1 VLDTQLPD
9 FATVPQSHVA
19 MSYDLNGNVATLT
32 VPPATPLSSVH
43 AFTDTPVDLL
53 ASYTPPQVSSTTTG
67 TDPEL
72 ATLATSYT
80 YNADRKVTATVVP
93 EGSGFQAVTR
103 DYDTFGRLLSKFD
116 PLSNV
121 TTTYQYVTN
130 PSGVST
136 DQIAALTTS
145 DGVIVTNTF
154 DGFLKTQTQWSSNSV
169 SGALTWTYDNFFRP
183 ATLQTAG
190 TGITYAY
197 DADSLY
203 VGTSSPSFK
212 VTRDVA
218 GSSLDGLPH
227 AASLGSVTEAWT
239 YDGFGAVASYT
250 VQTSDGTVE
259 YAMSSVGIGTPISR
273 DSLGRIT
280 SMQELVNGATHTWT
294 IGYDTRGRLETVTRD
309 GTSTTYGYD
318 PNGNLTA
325 INAADFGTF
334 DAQDRMVSF
343 TPPGGELW
351 SLAYTNNGDLT
362 AKADSAQSYA
372 FSYDL
377 SSNLRSV
384 SNSVS
389 GSTSWSLDYVIDG
402 MNRRLGKAVTAGS
415 GLIQEGLLYDEQRR
429 VVAELDGSNNVLS
442 TFVYGLK
449 PNVPDYMVRGGR
461 TYRIVSDWRGDVR
474 LVLDTTKTGA
484 AAVVEQIDYD
494 EWGNVTN
501 LVDPACSLGGTELCF
516 QPFGFAGGVWDVTTG
531 AVRFGARDY
540 DPMERRWVSKDPIL
554 FDGGQEN
561 IYVYAGDDPVN
572 KTDPTGQYVDPDCLQ
587 QCLDNFQDKTAI
599 CLAGGVGGIVLAR
612 ACQAV
617 GIPPIQCAYGV
628 GVLAGLCEV
637 AAAGQF
643 VICGASCDRNWQPA
657 CAPVSPSGG

>member
-1 VLDTQLPD
+1 
-9 FATVPQSHVA
+9 
-19 MSYDLNGNVATLT
+19 
-32 VPPATPLSSVH
+32 
-43 AFTDTPVDLL
+43 
-53 ASYTPPQVSSTTTG
+53 
-67 TDPEL
+67 
-72 ATLATSYT
+72 
-80 YNADRKVTATVVP
+80 
-93 EGSGFQAVTR
+93 
-103 DYDTFGRLLSKFD
+103 
-116 PLSNV
+116 
-121 TTTYQYVTN
+121 
-130 PSGVST
+130 
-136 DQIAALTTS
+136 
-145 DGVIVTNTF
+145 
-154 DGFLKTQTQWSSNSV
+154 
-169 SGALTWTYDNFFRP
+169 
-183 ATLQTAG
+183 
-190 TGITYAY
+190 
-197 DADSLY
+197 
-203 VGTSSPSFK
+203 
-212 VTRDVA
+212 
-218 GSSLDGLPH
+218 
-227 AASLGSVTEAWT
+227 
-239 YDGFGAVASYT
+239 
-250 VQTSDGTVE
+250 
-259 YAMSSVGIGTPISR
+259 MSSVGIGTPISR